1 MIIKDNF
8 LDPLFVDILLERT
21 LKGNMYYNGVSN
33 SLDGLKFFQAPINLE
48 NVYAEYLCRKFIEL
62 SDKKLGFLRAYANI
76 QFENM
81 DGDWHEDD
89 GEYTFLLMI
98 SETLKPG
105 DGCFETKNKKVDF
118 VKNRCIMFD
127 ARETHRGLSSKLSK
141 QPRVTLAFKSK
152 EYNANRKITD
162 TTTNRG

>member
-1 MIIKDNF
+1 M
-8 LDPLFVDILLERT
+8 
-21 LKGNMYYNGVSN
+21 
-33 SLDGLKFFQAPINLE
+33 
-48 NVYAEYLCRKFIEL
+48 

-127 ARETHRGLSSKLSK
+127 ARETHRGLSSKFSR

-162 TTTNRG
+162 TTTN